1 MACAHLV
8 RESLVLTQGGWIPL
22 VRSNLPQEI
31 YGIDRHGRLSER
43 HVACAV
49 VKENS
54 RCAFIATETVY
65 GCFAPETRIVESEGR
80 VLSLTNIV
88 EGNLIADL
96 SMEATMQLPP
106 GLSISSIALDAFWSV
121 LQQSAASQVNDKCIL
136 RCRGRRQPESSA
148 YPGTQG
154 ITIRKYGKRAFCMI
168 SRGELKNLL
177 SKNWVKTITALSEKW
192 LENDEGYLE
201 LERFEC
207 GVGIWVLSALQHS
220 DTSYRLVCDTRQH
233 TDLVCIDRVSGS
245 TAVIGTGKC
254 AFYTV
259 DPTVQ
264 IKIDWEESSWSPVA
278 NGFVVA
284 GL

>member
-1 MACAHLV
+1 MPCAHLV

-22 VRSNLPQEI
+22 VRSDLPQEI

-43 HVACAV
+43 HVACAM
-49 VKENS
+49 VKENA

-65 GCFAPETRIVESEGR
+65 GCFALETRLVESEGR
-80 VLSLTNIV
+80 VLSLAKIV

-96 SMEATMQLPP
+96 SFEATMQLPP
-106 GLSISSIALDAFWSV
+106 GLSIDSCALDAFWSV
-121 LQQSAASQVNDKCIL
+121 LQQSAASQVNDKYIL
-136 RCRGRRQPESSA
+136 RCRGQRQPETSA
-148 YPGTQG
+148 DPSTKG
-154 ITIRKYGKRAFCMI
+154 IMIRNYGKRAFCVI
-168 SRGELKNLL
+168 SRGELENRL
-177 SKNWVKTITALSEKW
+177 SENWVNTITAISDKW
-192 LENDEGYLE
+192 LENDEGFLE

-207 GVGIWVLSALQHS
+207 GVGIWVLSALQQS
-220 DTSYRLVCDTRQH
+220 DMSYGLICDTRQH
-233 TDLVCIDRVSGS
+233 TDLVRIDTTSGS
-245 TAVIGTGKC
+245 TAIIGSGKC